1 VWPETHVKVISANPG
16 LLVMAALA
24 LAALYRWP
32 AVVAVVKPTLA
43 LFSLV
48 GVKSRG
54 WWVGLM
60 VLGLASLPFLA
71 LTLAYPAVA
80 LNAQSPRP
88 FYSVWDLP
96 LVALPL
102 IAWAGARD
110 HGPTASAAARANGA
124 ATASPPSP
132 DERAVVSPQRTQSDR
147 SVAAGEK

>member
-1 VWPETHVKVISANPG
+1 
-16 LLVMAALA
+16 
-24 LAALYRWP
+24 
-32 AVVAVVKPTLA
+32 
-43 LFSLV
+43 
-48 GVKSRG
+48 
-54 WWVGLM
+54 

-102 IAWAGARD
+102 VAWAGARK
-110 HGPTASAAARANGA
+110 HGPSVRASGRADGA
-124 ATASPPSP
+124 ATTSPPSA
-132 DERAVVSPQRTQSDR
+132 DERAAVSAQQTQSDR